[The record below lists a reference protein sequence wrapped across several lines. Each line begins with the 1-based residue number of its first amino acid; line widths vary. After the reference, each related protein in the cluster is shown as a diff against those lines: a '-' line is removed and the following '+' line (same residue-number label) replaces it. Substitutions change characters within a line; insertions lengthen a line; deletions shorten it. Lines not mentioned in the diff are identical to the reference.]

1 VPLTVETSHVVR
13 DVPRVG
19 VPRQSPVGHVR
30 GRGPGAGAGCGWI
43 GILAQA
49 GRDGTG
55 GCRITVDGKLKAERI
70 AQEANAFTFSLL
82 KAA

>member
-1 VPLTVETSHVVR
+1 MPLTLETSHVVR

-19 VPRQSPVGHVR
+19 APRRSPVGHVR

-43 GILAQA
+43 GILAQS
-49 GRDGTG
+49 GSDGT
-55 GCRITVDGKLKAERI
+55 GCRITVDGELKAEGI